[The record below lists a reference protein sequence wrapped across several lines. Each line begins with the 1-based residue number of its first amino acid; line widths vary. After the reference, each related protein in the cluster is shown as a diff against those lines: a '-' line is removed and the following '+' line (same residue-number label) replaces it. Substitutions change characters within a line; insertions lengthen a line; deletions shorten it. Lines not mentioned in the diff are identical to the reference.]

1 MGRKK
6 KENAQEITDLALNN
20 NYSKYSKSNFLI
32 GAKYKSTLLENQI
45 LAISLS
51 NAKEFHKDEKGILV
65 STIKAKDIINILNK
79 NSGSFYNELASVAD
93 SMTSRTI
100 GMIDPEKKVFDYI
113 SVVIRAKYE
122 SGKFQIYYNPYIEN
136 YLVGLEKNFTKLS
149 LGIMASFKTVYAFRL
164 YELIKSQCYYVNK
177 VENVDGRYV
186 IAFNLSELKLNLG
199 VVNSNLD
206 EVQSV
211 LRKKQNPD
219 YDKAVEA
226 SPEKTYEDWREFKRC
241 VLDASIKE
249 INGYKKN
256 SNEKLTDMVLK
267 YDTVKS
273 GRGGKVCRVIFT
285 ADILQ
290 RSDAFMHKGEEGSS
304 AEMTIEDKDNFID
317 ELSEVI
323 QEHIKIKD
331 LRAIAEAANYNM
343 DIIKEKYEMSK
354 YQDVDSLVGW
364 IIAAIKNDYSEPV
377 PAKAKKK
384 SKPVWETENHQYDFS
399 DLEKMLLEN

>member
-6 KENAQEITDLALNN
+6 KENAQEITELALNN
-20 NYSKYSKSNFLI
+20 SNSKYSKSNFLI

-51 NAKEFHKDEKGILV
+51 NAKDFHKDEKGILV
-65 STIKAKDIINILNK
+65 STIQAKDIISLLHKNK
-79 NSGSFYNELASVAD
+79 GSFYNELASVAD

-100 GMIDPEKKVFDYI
+100 GMMDPEKKVFDYI

-122 SGKFQIYYNPYIEN
+122 GGKFHIYYNPYIEN

-149 LGIMASFKTVYAFRL
+149 LGIMASFRTVYAFRL
-164 YELIKSQCYYVNK
+164 YELIKSHCYYVNK

-186 IAFNLSELKLNLG
+186 ISFNLSELKLNLG

-211 LRKKQNPD
+211 LRKKENPD
-219 YDKAVEA
+219 FDKAVEA
-226 SPEKTYEDWREFKRC
+226 SPEKTYEEWREFKRC

-249 INGYKKN
+249 INGYKKGT
-256 SNEKLTDMVLK
+256 NEKLTDMVLK
-267 YDTVKS
+267 YDTVKV
-273 GRGGKVCRVIFT
+273 GRGGKVCRIIFT

-290 RSDAFMHKGEEGSS
+290 KSDAFMHKGEDGSS
-304 AEMTIEDKDNFID
+304 AEMSIEDKDNFID

-323 QEHIKIKD
+323 QEQIKIKD

-343 DIIKEKYEMSK
+343 DKIKEKYEMSQ
-354 YQDVDSLVGW
+354 YQSVDNLVGW
-364 IIAAIKNDYSEPV
+364 IISAIKNDYSEPI
-377 PAKAKKK
+377 ATKKK
-384 SKPVWETENHQYDFS
+384 SKPVWETENHQYNFD
-399 DLEKMLLEN
+399 DLEKMLIDN